1 MQINFELF
9 DLRAF
14 IVVVEFGNFRKAA
27 DVLNVSQPALSRRI
41 QLLER
46 SLGGAL
52 LERSTRHVAPTAFGR
67 EIEPLARRLIDEV
80 ENQLL
85 SITGVSGQ
93 QSGQVTIACVPT
105 GAFYFLPRSIK
116 RFHEFYPRIRFRIL
130 DLSSPAA
137 LDAVATGEAEFGIN
151 FSGSLQA
158 NLDFTPLAE
167 DPFVVACRR
176 DHPFATR
183 TSVAW
188 HELQDQILIGVSRAS
203 GNRVLLDNALA
214 RTPLHVSWFYEVNHL
229 TTSLGLVERGLGLSV
244 LPRLAMPPDDH
255 PVLMALPLTDPVVT
269 RTIGIVER
277 HGGQLSPAAQRF
289 RDMLTS
295 ETTK

>member
-1 MQINFELF
+1 MRINFELL
-9 DLRAF
+9 DLRSF
-14 IVVVEFGNFRKAA
+14 IAIVELGSFRKAA
-27 DVLNVSQPALSRRI
+27 DALNISQPALSRRI

-46 SLGGAL
+46 SLGAPL
-52 LERSTRHVAPTAFGR
+52 LERSTRHVASTAFGR

-85 SITGVSGQ
+85 SIAGVSGRQ
-93 QSGQVTIACVPT
+93 GGQVTIACVPT
-105 GAFYFLPRSIK
+105 GAFYFLPRAIK
-116 RFHEFYPRIRFRIL
+116 QFHESYPRIRFRIL

-137 LDAVATGEAEFGIN
+137 LDAVAAGEAEFGIN

-158 NLDFTPLAE
+158 NLAFTPLAE

-176 DHPFATR
+176 DHPFAAR
-183 TSVAW
+183 ASVAW
-188 HELQDQILIGVSRAS
+188 RDLQDQILIGVSRAS

-214 RTPLHVSWFYEVNHL
+214 RTPVRVSWFYEVNHL

-244 LPRLAMPPDDH
+244 LPRLAMPSDDH
-255 PVLMALPLTDPVVT
+255 PVLMAIPLTDPVVT

-277 HGGQLSPAAQRF
+277 RSGRLSPAAQRF
-289 RDMLTS
+289 RDMLTN
-295 ETTK
+295 ETAK